1 MLLGLNTGNPNGLSG
16 KLLSQTRYKGGL
28 RFNGL
33 FGPWGDFTDT
43 QEKRDRLNTVLQD
56 AYAFSAAQKSI
67 LVAFNANRAHG
78 NVDGEAKGRRLSL
91 HQGVSSGQIADWR
104 WWLEEFD
111 RVLRRLDGWQDV
123 AMLSIF
129 NGPED
134 YGAYWNVGDFNAKR
148 RFMEFT
154 ALLIAG
160 SKRHGWDVAED
171 MFEQVH
177 VYFHNDQWSQ
187 AVEQL
192 PIPMINATDYGHPVR
207 VVTEWSVHGGFPLER
222 RRAILEWSLVSVL
235 PNIVGADGKVCAHD
249 SMWDGA
255 AAEYTYMEGWGK
267 PVLDKYFPMGVLG

>member
-43 QEKRDRLNTVLQD
+43 REKRDRLNPILQD
-56 AYAFSAAQKSI
+56 AYAFSGQKSI
-67 LVAFNANRAHG
+67 LVAFNANGADG
-78 NVDGEAKGRRLSL
+78 NSKANTKARRLWL
-91 HQGVSSGQIADWR
+91 HEGVSSGNLDAWE
-104 WWLEEFD
+104 WWLEEFN
-111 RVLRRLDGWQDV
+111 RVCRMLDGWQDV
-123 AMLSIF
+123 AILSLY

-160 SKRHGWDVAED
+160 AKRHGWDVAED

-177 VYFHNDQWSQ
+177 VYFHNEQWSQ

-192 PIPMINATDYGHPVR
+192 PIPMIHSTDYGHPVR
-207 VVTEWSVHGGFPLER
+207 VVTEWSVHGGFPLEW

-249 SMWDGA
+249 ALWPGA
-255 AAEYTYMEGWGK
+255 QEEYTGAESWGK
-267 PVLDKYFPMGVLG
+267 PVLDKYFPVGALG